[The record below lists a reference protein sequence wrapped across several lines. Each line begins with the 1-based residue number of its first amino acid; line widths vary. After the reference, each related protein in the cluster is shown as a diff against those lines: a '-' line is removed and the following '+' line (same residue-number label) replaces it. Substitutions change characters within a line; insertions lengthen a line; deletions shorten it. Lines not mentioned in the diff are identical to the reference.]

1 MVYILVVHKSIVDF
15 EKEGAGLFYSGSQT
29 KHLGLDF
36 NSGVVRDVLHAKTSN
51 FLLLYTAS
59 SGDSLCK
66 TVSASS
72 LARENHFESL

>member
-15 EKEGAGLFYSGSQT
+15 EKEGTGLFYSGSRT

-51 FLLLYTAS
+51 FLLLS
-59 SGDSLCK
+59 ENPLCK
-66 TVSASS
+66 TASASS

>member
-1 MVYILVVHKSIVDF
+1 MVYILVVHKSIEDF
-15 EKEGAGLFYSGSQT
+15 EKEGAGLFYFGSRT

-51 FLLLYTAS
+51 CFIRLPVENP
-59 SGDSLCK
+59 LCK
-66 TVSASS
+66 TASASS

>member
-15 EKEGAGLFYSGSQT
+15 EKEGAGLFYSASRT

-51 FLLLYTAS
+51 FLLLYSAS
-59 SGDSLCK
+59 CGDSLCK